1 MNYLNNAQ
9 TSRIL
14 KVRNSPI
21 EIKKKEDFMPIN
33 LSIDD
38 IDKFE
43 EKEMTKKRTFEK
55 TLRTI
60 F

>member
-1 MNYLNNAQ
+1 
-9 TSRIL
+9 
-14 KVRNSPI
+14 
-21 EIKKKEDFMPIN
+21 MPIN